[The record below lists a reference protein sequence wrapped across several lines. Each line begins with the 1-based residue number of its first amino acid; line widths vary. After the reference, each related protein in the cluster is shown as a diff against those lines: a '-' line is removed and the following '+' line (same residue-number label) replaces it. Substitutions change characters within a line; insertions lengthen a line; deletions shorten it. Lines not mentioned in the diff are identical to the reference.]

1 MRSRYVGPGSL
12 EAVAE
17 PLPGE
22 RAGEVVIYIGEV
34 DARTAS
40 RFLSRVAESTD
51 QTIELRVLIKPS
63 TGSEFQASGYL
74 ALHHDGQLNV
84 SLIDR
89 KHGSGGTEVVT
100 NGPVRWSSGRYLTE
114 GSFAVV
120 PGGMHQGVLCFAL
133 EPRANAPHR
142 VTRLVERPF

>member
-51 QTIELRVLIKPS
+51 QTIELEFSSSQAREVSSRQAATWLS
-63 TGSEFQASGYL
+63 TMT
-74 ALHHDGQLNV
+74 D
-84 SLIDR
+84 
-89 KHGSGGTEVVT
+89 
-100 NGPVRWSSGRYLTE
+100 SST
-114 GSFAVV
+114 SA
-120 PGGMHQGVLCFAL
+120 
-133 EPRANAPHR
+133 
-142 VTRLVERPF
+142 